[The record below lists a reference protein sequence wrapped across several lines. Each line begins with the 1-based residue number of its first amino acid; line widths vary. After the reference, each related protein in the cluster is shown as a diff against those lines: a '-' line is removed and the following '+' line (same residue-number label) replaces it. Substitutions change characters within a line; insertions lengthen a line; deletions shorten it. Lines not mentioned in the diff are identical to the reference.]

1 MQKKHWLMIGIGV
14 GATLLG
20 RKLYKIRKN
29 QAERAA
35 GENIDNTVDLTSAD
49 SFPASDAPSWTPVQ
63 SANAQA

>member
-1 MQKKHWLMIGIGV
+1 MHKKHLLMIGIGV
-14 GATLLG
+14 GAALLG

-29 QAERAA
+29 QAQRTAE
-35 GENIDNTVDLTSAD
+35 ENVDNTVDLTSAD